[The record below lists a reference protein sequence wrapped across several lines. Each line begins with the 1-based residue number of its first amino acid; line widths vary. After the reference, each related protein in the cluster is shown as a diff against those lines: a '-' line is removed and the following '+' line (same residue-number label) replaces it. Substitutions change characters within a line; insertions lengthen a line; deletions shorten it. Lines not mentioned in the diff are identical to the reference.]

1 MIILGIVI
9 GMMIGAPI
17 GVVLTALCV
26 QQGERTNG
34 MRNTKM
40 ISRRMEARR

>member
-17 GVVLTALCV
+17 GMVLTALCV
-26 QQGERTNG
+26 AAGREDERNE
-34 MRNTKM
+34 
-40 ISRRMEARR
+40 RR